1 MKRRIII
8 GLIGL
13 IGLVGLTGPVS
24 AQKQNVNDL
33 RKQREKTLQE
43 LEKTGKMLNETKKS
57 ETATLNK
64 LNLLSKDIATRRRLI
79 TDLGSE
85 IDALNIEMDSLT
97 GKRDSLQQNLEALKA
112 DYATLVRETHYQDM
126 MQSPLRFLLQA
137 EDFNQAMRR
146 IRYLQEFQRYRKEQV
161 ARIENTQ
168 AEIDIQTELLET
180 NRVEKEQ
187 TLDYQKREA
196 ENLARDERKHKNM
209 LQQLKKKEK
218 DLLAQQKKQ
227 QKKADDLNR
236 KIEDIIK
243 QQAAKQK
250 GQKMTKEQQLIA
262 GGFEKNKGR
271 LPWPVE
277 KGMVSGE
284 FGVHPHPTLPKV
296 TVNNK
301 GIYIQTTRGAAVRA
315 VYEGEVTSCFV
326 MGGTNAVIIQHGN
339 YRTVYTGL
347 ATISVKKGDKVKT
360 KQNIGTVY
368 TDPDNDNK
376 TEMFFQVW
384 KDKDIQD
391 PSLWLAH

>member
-1 MKRRIII
+1 MKRIITYI
-8 GLIGL
+8 LIGLLGLIGP
-13 IGLVGLTGPVS
+13 IN
-24 AQKQNVNDL
+24 AQKQSVNDL
-33 RKQREKTLQE
+33 RKQREKTLRE

-64 LNLLSKDIATRRRLI
+64 LNLLSKDIATRKRLI
-79 TDLGSE
+79 TNINSE
-85 IDALNIEMDSLT
+85 IEALNSEMDELS
-97 GKRDSLQQNLEALKA
+97 GKRDSLQLTLETLKA
-112 DYATLVRETHYQDM
+112 DYANLVRQTHYQDM
-126 MQSPLRFLLQA
+126 MQSPLLFVLRA

-168 AEIDIQTELLET
+168 AEIDIQTGLLES

-187 TLDYQKREA
+187 TLDYQRRET
-196 ENLARDERKHKNM
+196 ENLARDERKHQTM

-218 DLLAQQKKQ
+218 NLLAQQRKQ
-227 QKKADDLNR
+227 QKKADELNR

-243 QQAAKQK
+243 QQAARQK
-250 GQKMTKEQQLIA
+250 GQRMTKEQQLIA

-360 KQNIGTVY
+360 KQTIGTVF

-384 KDKDIQD
+384 KDKDIQN

>member
-1 MKRRIII
+1 MRRL
-8 GLIGL
+8 LIYMMIL
-13 IGLVGLTGPVS
+13 LSLPLA
-24 AQKQNVNDL
+24 AQRQSVNDL
-33 RKQREKTLQE
+33 KKQREKTLRE
-43 LEKTGKMLNETKKS
+43 LEKTGQMLNETKKS

-64 LNLLSKDIATRRRLI
+64 LNLLNKDIAARRRLI
-79 TDLGSE
+79 SNINSE
-85 IDALNIEMDSLT
+85 IDVLNTEMDELSLR
-97 GKRDSLQQNLEALKA
+97 RDSLQETLESLKA
-112 DYATLVRETHYQDM
+112 DYARLVRQTHYQDM
-126 MQSPLRFLLQA
+126 MQSPLRFVLQA

-161 ARIENTQ
+161 ARIQNTQ
-168 AEIDIQTELLET
+168 AEIDIQTGLLESH
-180 NRVEKEQ
+180 RVEKEQ
-187 TLDYQKREA
+187 TLTVQKRET
-196 ENLARDERKHKNM
+196 ENLARDERKQQTM

-227 QKKADDLNR
+227 QKKADELNR

-250 GQKMTKEQQLIA
+250 GQRMTKEQQLIA
-262 GGFEKNKGR
+262 GGFEANKGR

-284 FGVHPHPTLPKV
+284 FGIHPHPTLPKV

-315 VYEGEVTSCFV
+315 VYDGEVTSCFV

-360 KQNIGTVY
+360 KQSIGTVY

-384 KDKDIQD
+384 KDKDIQN

>member
-1 MKRRIII
+1 MMKR
-8 GLIGL
+8 LL
-13 IGLVGLTGPVS
+13 TYVLLVLLALPMA
-24 AQKQNVNDL
+24 AQKQSVNDL
-33 RKQREKTLQE
+33 KKQRENTLRE

-64 LNLLSKDIATRRRLI
+64 LNLLSKDIATRKRLI
-79 TDLGSE
+79 TNINSE
-85 IDALNIEMDSLT
+85 IDALNDEMGQLSN
-97 GKRDSLQQNLEALKA
+97 KRDSLQQTLEALKS
-112 DYATLVRETHYQDM
+112 DYARLVRETHYQEM
-126 MQSPLRFLLQA
+126 MQTPLLFLLRA

-161 ARIENTQ
+161 ARIQNTQ
-168 AEIDIQTELLET
+168 AEIDIQTELLES

-187 TLDYQKREA
+187 TLSVQKRET
-196 ENLARDERKHKNM
+196 ENLARDERKHQNM

-218 DLLAQQKKQ
+218 DLLAQQRRQ

-250 GQKMTKEQQLIA
+250 GQRMTKEQQLIA

-284 FGVHPHPTLPKV
+284 FGVHPHPTLSKV

-347 ATISVKKGDKVKT
+347 ATINVKKGDKVKT
-360 KQNIGTVY
+360 KQTIGTVY

-384 KDKDIQD
+384 KDKDIQN
-391 PSLWLAH
+391 PSLWLAY

>member
-1 MKRRIII
+1 M
-8 GLIGL
+8 L
-13 IGLVGLTGPVS
+13 LTLLALPLA
-24 AQKQNVNDL
+24 AQKQSVNDL
-33 RKQREKTLQE
+33 RKQREKTLRE
-43 LEKTGKMLNETKKS
+43 LEKTGQMLSETKKS
-57 ETATLNK
+57 EKATLNK
-64 LNLLSKDIATRRRLI
+64 LNLLSKDIATRKRLI
-79 TDLGSE
+79 TNINSE
-85 IDALNIEMDSLT
+85 IDALNTEMGELSS
-97 GKRDSLQQNLEALKA
+97 KRDSLQMVLEGLKT
-112 DYATLVRETHYQDM
+112 DYANLVRQTHYQDM
-126 MQSPLRFLLQA
+126 MQSPLLFVLRA

-146 IRYLQEFQRYRKEQV
+146 IRYLQEFQQFRKEQV
-161 ARIENTQ
+161 ARIQNTQ
-168 AEIDIQTELLET
+168 TEIDIQSELLES

-187 TLDYQKREA
+187 TLTIHQREK
-196 ENLARDERKHKNM
+196 ENLARDERKQQNM

-218 DLLAQQKKQ
+218 DLLAQQRKQ

-243 QQAAKQK
+243 QQTAKQK
-250 GQKMTKEQQLIA
+250 GQRMTKEQQLIA

-277 KGMVSGE
+277 KGVVSGE
-284 FGVHPHPTLPKV
+284 FGVHPHPTLSKV

-326 MGGTNAVIIQHGN
+326 MGGTSAVIIQHGN

-360 KQNIGTVY
+360 KQTIGTVY

-384 KDKDIQD
+384 KDKDIQN
-391 PSLWLAH
+391 PSLWLAY

>member
-1 MKRRIII
+1 MMKRIVTYV
-8 GLIGL
+8 L
-13 IGLVGLTGPVS
+13 LVLLALPMA
-24 AQKQNVNDL
+24 AQKQSVNDL
-33 RKQREKTLQE
+33 KKQREKTLRE
-43 LEKTGKMLNETKKS
+43 LERTGQMLSETKKS

-64 LNLLSKDIATRRRLI
+64 LNLLNKDIATRKRLI
-79 TDLGSE
+79 TTINSE
-85 IDALNIEMDSLT
+85 IEALNTEMGELSD
-97 GKRDSLQQNLEALKA
+97 KRDSLQQNLEALKA
-112 DYATLVRETHYQDM
+112 DYANLVRQTHYQDM
-126 MQSPLRFLLQA
+126 MQSPLLFVLRA

-168 AEIDIQTELLET
+168 AEIDIQTELLES

-187 TLDYQKREA
+187 TLDVQKRET
-196 ENLARDERKHKNM
+196 ENLARDERKHQNM

-218 DLLAQQKKQ
+218 DLLAQQRKQ

-250 GQKMTKEQQLIA
+250 GQRLTKEQQLIA

-347 ATISVKKGDKVKT
+347 ATINVKKGDKVKT
-360 KQNIGTVY
+360 KQTIGTVF

-384 KDKDIQD
+384 KDKDIQN

>member
-1 MKRRIII
+1 MKKIITYV
-8 GLIGL
+8 L
-13 IGLVGLTGPVS
+13 LVLLALPVA
-24 AQKQNVNDL
+24 AQKQSVSDL
-33 RKQREKTLQE
+33 KKQREKTLRE
-43 LEKTGKMLNETKKS
+43 LEKTGQMLSETKIS

-64 LNLLSKDIATRRRLI
+64 LNLLNKDIATRKRLI
-79 TDLGSE
+79 TTINSE
-85 IDALNIEMDSLT
+85 IEALNTEMGELSD
-97 GKRDSLQQNLEALKA
+97 KRDSLQQNLETLKA
-112 DYATLVRETHYQDM
+112 DYANLVRQTHYQDM
-126 MQSPLRFLLQA
+126 MQSPLLFVLRA

-168 AEIDIQTELLET
+168 AEIDIQTELLES

-187 TLDYQKREA
+187 TLNVQKRET
-196 ENLARDERKHKNM
+196 ENLARDERKHQNM

-218 DLLAQQKKQ
+218 DLLAQQRKQ

-250 GQKMTKEQQLIA
+250 GQRLTKEQQLIA

-347 ATISVKKGDKVKT
+347 ATINVKKGDKVKT
-360 KQNIGTVY
+360 KQTIGTVF

-384 KDKDIQD
+384 KDKDIQN

>member
-1 MKRRIII
+1 MMKRIITYV
-8 GLIGL
+8 L
-13 IGLVGLTGPVS
+13 LVLLALPVA
-24 AQKQNVNDL
+24 AQKQSVSDL
-33 RKQREKTLQE
+33 KKQREKTLRE
-43 LEKTGKMLNETKKS
+43 LEKTGQMLSETKKS

-64 LNLLSKDIATRRRLI
+64 LNLLNKDIATRKRLI
-79 TDLGSE
+79 TTINSE
-85 IDALNIEMDSLT
+85 IEALNTEMGELSD
-97 GKRDSLQQNLEALKA
+97 KRDSLQQNLETLKA
-112 DYATLVRETHYQDM
+112 DYANLVRQTHYQDM
-126 MQSPLRFLLQA
+126 MQSPLLFVLRA

-146 IRYLQEFQRYRKEQV
+146 IRYLQEFQRYRKEHV

-168 AEIDIQTELLET
+168 AEIDIQTELLES

-187 TLDYQKREA
+187 TLNVQKRET
-196 ENLARDERKHKNM
+196 ENLARDERKHQNM

-218 DLLAQQKKQ
+218 DLLAQQRKQ

-250 GQKMTKEQQLIA
+250 GQRLTKEQQLIA

-284 FGVHPHPTLPKV
+284 FGVHPHPTLPRV

-301 GIYIQTTRGAAVRA
+301 GIYIQTTRGAEVRA

-360 KQNIGTVY
+360 KQTIGTVF

-384 KDKDIQD
+384 MDKDIQN

>member
-1 MKRRIII
+1 MKR
-8 GLIGL
+8 LL
-13 IGLVGLTGPVS
+13 TYVLLVLLALPMA
-24 AQKQNVNDL
+24 AQKQSVNDL
-33 RKQREKTLQE
+33 KKQRENTLRE

-64 LNLLSKDIATRRRLI
+64 LNLLSKDIATRKRLI
-79 TDLGSE
+79 TNINSE
-85 IDALNIEMDSLT
+85 IDALNDEMGQLSN
-97 GKRDSLQQNLEALKA
+97 KRDSLQQTLEALKS
-112 DYATLVRETHYQDM
+112 DYARLVRETHYQEM
-126 MQSPLRFLLQA
+126 MQTPLLFLLRA

-161 ARIENTQ
+161 ARIQNTQ
-168 AEIDIQTELLET
+168 AEIDIQTELLES

-187 TLDYQKREA
+187 TLSVQKRET
-196 ENLARDERKHKNM
+196 ENLARDERKHQNM

-218 DLLAQQKKQ
+218 DLLAQQRRQ

-250 GQKMTKEQQLIA
+250 GQRMTKEQQLIA

-284 FGVHPHPTLPKV
+284 FGVHPHPTLSKV

-347 ATISVKKGDKVKT
+347 ATINVKKGDKVKT
-360 KQNIGTVY
+360 KQTIGTVY

-384 KDKDIQD
+384 KDKDIQN
-391 PSLWLAH
+391 PSLWLAY

>member
-1 MKRRIII
+1 M
-8 GLIGL
+8 L
-13 IGLVGLTGPVS
+13 LTLLALPLA
-24 AQKQNVNDL
+24 AQKQSVNDL
-33 RKQREKTLQE
+33 RKQREKTLRE
-43 LEKTGKMLNETKKS
+43 LEKTGQMLSETKKS
-57 ETATLNK
+57 EKATLNK
-64 LNLLSKDIATRRRLI
+64 LNLLSKDIATRKRLI
-79 TDLGSE
+79 TNINSE
-85 IDALNIEMDSLT
+85 IDALNTEMGELSS
-97 GKRDSLQQNLEALKA
+97 KRDSLQMVLEGLKT
-112 DYATLVRETHYQDM
+112 DYANLVRQTHYQDM
-126 MQSPLRFLLQA
+126 MQSPLLFVLRA

-146 IRYLQEFQRYRKEQV
+146 IRYLQEFQQFRKEQV
-161 ARIENTQ
+161 ARIQNTQ
-168 AEIDIQTELLET
+168 TEIDIQSELLES

-187 TLDYQKREA
+187 TLTIHQREK
-196 ENLARDERKHKNM
+196 ENLARDERKQQNM

-218 DLLAQQKKQ
+218 DLLAQQRKQ

-243 QQAAKQK
+243 QQTAKQK
-250 GQKMTKEQQLIA
+250 GQRMTKEQQLIA

-277 KGMVSGE
+277 KGVVSGE
-284 FGVHPHPTLPKV
+284 FGVHPHPTLSKV

-326 MGGTNAVIIQHGN
+326 MGGTSAVIIQHGN

-360 KQNIGTVY
+360 KQTIGTVY

-384 KDKDIQD
+384 KDKDIQN

>member
-1 MKRRIII
+1 MKRILTYC
-8 GLIGL
+8 LIAL
-13 IGLVGLTGPVS
+13 LAAPLA
-24 AQKQNVNDL
+24 AQKQSVNDL
-33 RKQREKTLQE
+33 KKQREKTLLE

-64 LNLLSKDIATRRRLI
+64 LNLLSKDIATRKVLI
-79 TDLGSE
+79 NNLGSE
-85 IDALNIEMDSLT
+85 IDALNVEMDSLS
-97 GKRDSLQQNLEALKA
+97 GKRDSLQQTLESLKA
-112 DYATLVRETHYQDM
+112 DYAYLVRQTHYQDM
-126 MQSPLRFLLQA
+126 MQSPLLFVLRA

-146 IRYLQEFQRYRKEQV
+146 IRYLSEFRRFRKEQV
-161 ARIENTQ
+161 ARIEATQ
-168 AEIDIQTELLET
+168 AEIDIQTGLLES
-180 NRVEKEQ
+180 NRIEKEQ
-187 TLDYQKREA
+187 TLTVHKREQ
-196 ENLARDERKHKNM
+196 ENLARDERKQKNM

-218 DLLAQQKKQ
+218 DLLAQQRKQ
-227 QKKADDLNR
+227 QKKADELNK

-250 GQKMTKEQQLIA
+250 KQQLTKEQKLIE
-262 GGFEKNKGR
+262 GGFEANKGR

-277 KGMVSGE
+277 KGLVSGE
-284 FGVHPHPTLPKV
+284 FGVHPHPTLSQV

-315 VYEGEVTSCFV
+315 VYDGEVTSCFV
-326 MGGTNAVIIQHGN
+326 MGGTNAVIVQHGN

-360 KQNIGTVY
+360 KQTIGTVY

-384 KDKDIQD
+384 KDKDILN

>member
-1 MKRRIII
+1 MIKRLFIYM
-8 GLIGL
+8 L
-13 IGLVGLTGPVS
+13 LTLLALPLA
-24 AQKQNVNDL
+24 AQKQSVNDL
-33 RKQREKTLQE
+33 RKQREKTLRE
-43 LEKTGKMLNETKKS
+43 LEKTGQMLSETKKS
-57 ETATLNK
+57 EKATLNK
-64 LNLLSKDIATRRRLI
+64 LNLLSKDIATRKRLI
-79 TDLGSE
+79 TNINSE
-85 IDALNIEMDSLT
+85 IDALNTEMGELSS
-97 GKRDSLQQNLEALKA
+97 KRDSLQMVLEGLKT
-112 DYATLVRETHYQDM
+112 DYANLVRQTHYQDM
-126 MQSPLRFLLQA
+126 MQSPLLFVLRA

-146 IRYLQEFQRYRKEQV
+146 IRYLQEFQQFRKEQV
-161 ARIENTQ
+161 ARIQNTQ
-168 AEIDIQTELLET
+168 TEIDIQSELLES

-187 TLDYQKREA
+187 TLTIHQREK
-196 ENLARDERKHKNM
+196 ENLARDERKQQNM

-218 DLLAQQKKQ
+218 DLLAQQRKQ

-243 QQAAKQK
+243 QQTAKQK
-250 GQKMTKEQQLIA
+250 GQRMTKEQQLIA

-277 KGMVSGE
+277 KGVVSGE
-284 FGVHPHPTLPKV
+284 FGVHPHPTLSKV

-326 MGGTNAVIIQHGN
+326 MGGTSAVIIQHGN

-360 KQNIGTVY
+360 KQTIGTVY

-384 KDKDIQD
+384 KDKDIQN

>member
-1 MKRRIII
+1 MKRIVTY
-8 GLIGL
+8 LL
-13 IGLVGLTGPVS
+13 LALLALPVA
-24 AQKQNVNDL
+24 AQKQSVNDL
-33 RKQREKTLQE
+33 KKQREKTLRE
-43 LEKTGKMLNETKKS
+43 LEKTGQMLSETKKS

-64 LNLLSKDIATRRRLI
+64 LNLLNKDIATRKRLI
-79 TDLGSE
+79 TTINSE
-85 IDALNIEMDSLT
+85 IDALNTEMGELSD
-97 GKRDSLQQNLEALKA
+97 KRDSLQQNLEALKA
-112 DYATLVRETHYQDM
+112 DYANLVRQTHYQDM
-126 MQSPLRFLLQA
+126 MQSPLLFVLRA

-168 AEIDIQTELLET
+168 AEIDIQTELLES

-187 TLDYQKREA
+187 TLDVQKRET
-196 ENLARDERKHKNM
+196 ENLARDERKHQNM

-218 DLLAQQKKQ
+218 DLLAQHRKQ

-250 GQKMTKEQQLIA
+250 GQRLTKEQQLIA

-360 KQNIGTVY
+360 KQSIGTVY

-384 KDKDIQD
+384 KDKDIEN
-391 PSLWLAH
+391 PSQWLAH

>member
-1 MKRRIII
+1 MIKGYRNI

-13 IGLVGLTGPVS
+13 IGLIGPIN

-64 LNLLSKDIATRRRLI
+64 LSLLSKDIATRKRLI
-79 TDLGSE
+79 SDLGLE
-85 IDALNIEMDSLT
+85 IEALNVEMDSLT
-97 GKRDSLQQNLEALKA
+97 TTRDSLQQNLEALKD
-112 DYATLVRETHYQDM
+112 DYANLVRQTHYQDL
-126 MQSPLRFLLQA
+126 MQSPLRFVLQA
-137 EDFNQAMRR
+137 EDFNQAMCR

-161 ARIENTQ
+161 ARIRNTQ
-168 AEIDIQTELLET
+168 EEIDVQTELLET

-187 TLDYQKREA
+187 TLSVQKREA
-196 ENLARDERKHKNM
+196 ENLSRDERKHKNM

-227 QKKADDLNR
+227 QKNAEDLNR

-250 GQKMTKEQQLIA
+250 GQRMTKEQQLIA

-277 KGMVSGE
+277 KGVVSGE

-315 VYEGEVTSCFV
+315 VYDGEVTSCFV
-326 MGGTNAVIIQHGN
+326 MGGTSAVIIQHGN

-347 ATISVKKGDKVKT
+347 ATINVKKGDNVKT
-360 KQNIGTVY
+360 KQTIGTVY

>member
-1 MKRRIII
+1 MMKR
-8 GLIGL
+8 LITYL
-13 IGLVGLTGPVS
+13 LLALLALPMA

-33 RKQREKTLQE
+33 KKQREKTLQE
-43 LEKTGKMLNETKKS
+43 LEKTGQMLNETKKS
-57 ETATLNK
+57 EKATLNK
-64 LNLLSKDIATRRRLI
+64 LNLLGKDIATRKRLI
-79 TDLGSE
+79 TNINSE
-85 IDALNIEMDSLT
+85 IDALNVEMGELAD
-97 GKRDSLQQNLEALKA
+97 KRDSLQQNLEALKL
-112 DYATLVRETHYQDM
+112 DYANLVRQTHYQDM
-126 MQSPLRFLLQA
+126 MQSPLLFVLRA

-146 IRYLQEFQRYRKEQV
+146 IRYLQEFQRFRKQQV
-161 ARIENTQ
+161 ARIQNTQ
-168 AEIDIQTELLET
+168 AEIDIQTELLES
-180 NRVEKEQ
+180 NRIEKEQ
-187 TLDYQKREA
+187 TLDYQKRET
-196 ENLARDERKHKNM
+196 ENLARDERKHQNM

-227 QKKADDLNR
+227 QKKADDLNKR
-236 KIEDIIK
+236 IEDIIK

-284 FGVHPHPTLPKV
+284 FGVHPHPTLSKV

-360 KQNIGTVY
+360 KQTIGTVY

-384 KDKDIQD
+384 KDKEILN

>member
-1 MKRRIII
+1 MRKNLIILLV

-13 IGLVGLTGPVS
+13 IGPVS

-33 RKQREKTLQE
+33 KKQRENTLRE

-64 LNLLSKDIATRRRLI
+64 LNLLSKDIATRKQLI
-79 TDLGSE
+79 TNINSE
-85 IDALNIEMDSLT
+85 IDALNVEMDSLT
-97 GKRDSLQQNLEALKA
+97 VRRDSLQQLLETLKA
-112 DYATLVRETHYQDM
+112 DYANLVRQTHYQDM
-126 MQSPLRFLLQA
+126 MQSPLYFILRA

-146 IRYLQEFQRYRKEQV
+146 IRYLQEFQRFRKEQV
-161 ARIENTQ
+161 ARICNTQ
-168 AEIDIQTELLET
+168 TEIDIQTGLLES
-180 NRVEKEQ
+180 NRVEKEE
-187 TLDYQKREA
+187 TLNMQKREA
-196 ENLARDERKHKNM
+196 ENLARDERKHKTM
-209 LQQLKKKEK
+209 LTQLKKKEK
-218 DLLAQQKKQ
+218 DLLAQQRKQ

-243 QQAAKQK
+243 HQAAQQKKQ
-250 GQKMTKEQQLIA
+250 QLTKEQKLIA

-277 KGMVSGE
+277 KGLVSGE
-284 FGVHPHPTLPKV
+284 FGVHPHPTLSQV

-315 VYEGEVTSCFV
+315 VYEGEVTSCFL

-347 ATISVKKGDKVKT
+347 ATINVKKGDKVQT
-360 KQNIGTVY
+360 KQTIGTVY

-384 KDKDIQD
+384 MDKEIQN

>member
-1 MKRRIII
+1 M
-8 GLIGL
+8 L
-13 IGLVGLTGPVS
+13 LTLLALPLA
-24 AQKQNVNDL
+24 AQKQSVNDL
-33 RKQREKTLQE
+33 RKQREKTLRE
-43 LEKTGKMLNETKKS
+43 LEKTGQMLSETKKS
-57 ETATLNK
+57 EKATLNK
-64 LNLLSKDIATRRRLI
+64 LNLLSKDIATRKRLI
-79 TDLGSE
+79 TNINSE
-85 IDALNIEMDSLT
+85 IDALNTEMGELSS
-97 GKRDSLQQNLEALKA
+97 KRDSLQMVLEGLKT
-112 DYATLVRETHYQDM
+112 DYANLVRQTHYQDM
-126 MQSPLRFLLQA
+126 MQSPLLFVLRA

-146 IRYLQEFQRYRKEQV
+146 IRYLQEFQQFRKEQV
-161 ARIENTQ
+161 ARIQNTQ
-168 AEIDIQTELLET
+168 TEIDIQSELLES

-187 TLDYQKREA
+187 TLTMHQREK
-196 ENLARDERKHKNM
+196 ENLARDERKQQNM

-218 DLLAQQKKQ
+218 DLLAQQRKQ

-243 QQAAKQK
+243 QQTAKQK
-250 GQKMTKEQQLIA
+250 GQRMTKEQQLIA

-277 KGMVSGE
+277 KGVVSGE
-284 FGVHPHPTLPKV
+284 FGVHPHPTLSKV

-326 MGGTNAVIIQHGN
+326 MGGTSAVIIQHGN

-360 KQNIGTVY
+360 KQTIGTVY

-384 KDKDIQD
+384 KDKDIQN

>member
-1 MKRRIII
+1 MKRIITYI
-8 GLIGL
+8 LIGLLGLIGP
-13 IGLVGLTGPVS
+13 IN
-24 AQKQNVNDL
+24 AQKQSVNDL
-33 RKQREKTLQE
+33 RKQRENTLRE

-64 LNLLSKDIATRRRLI
+64 LNLLSKDIATRKRLI
-79 TDLGSE
+79 TNINSE
-85 IDALNIEMDSLT
+85 IEALNSEMDELS
-97 GKRDSLQQNLEALKA
+97 GKRDSLQQTLETLKA
-112 DYATLVRETHYQDM
+112 DYANLVRQTHYQDM
-126 MQSPLRFLLQA
+126 MQSPLLFVLRA

-168 AEIDIQTELLET
+168 AEIDIQTGLLES

-187 TLDYQKREA
+187 TLDYQRRET
-196 ENLARDERKHKNM
+196 ENLARDERKHQTM

-218 DLLAQQKKQ
+218 NLLAQQRKQ
-227 QKKADDLNR
+227 QKKADELNR

-243 QQAAKQK
+243 QQAARQK
-250 GQKMTKEQQLIA
+250 GQRMTKEQQLIA

-360 KQNIGTVY
+360 KQTIGTVF

-384 KDKDIQD
+384 MDKDIQN

>member
-1 MKRRIII
+1 MIKRLFIYM
-8 GLIGL
+8 L
-13 IGLVGLTGPVS
+13 LTLLALPMA
-24 AQKQNVNDL
+24 AQKQSVNDL
-33 RKQREKTLQE
+33 RKQREKTLRE
-43 LEKTGKMLNETKKS
+43 LEKTGQMLSETKKS
-57 ETATLNK
+57 EKATLNK
-64 LNLLSKDIATRRRLI
+64 LNLLSKDIATRKRLI
-79 TDLGSE
+79 TNINSE
-85 IDALNIEMDSLT
+85 IDALNTEMGELSS
-97 GKRDSLQQNLEALKA
+97 KRDSLQMVLEGLKT
-112 DYATLVRETHYQDM
+112 DYANLVRQTHYQDM
-126 MQSPLRFLLQA
+126 MQSPLLFVLRA

-146 IRYLQEFQRYRKEQV
+146 IRYLQEFQQFRKEQV
-161 ARIENTQ
+161 ARIQNTQ
-168 AEIDIQTELLET
+168 TEIDIQSELLES

-187 TLDYQKREA
+187 TLTIHQREK
-196 ENLARDERKHKNM
+196 ENLARDERKQQNM

-218 DLLAQQKKQ
+218 DLLAQQRKQ

-243 QQAAKQK
+243 QQTAKQK
-250 GQKMTKEQQLIA
+250 GQRMTKEQQLIA

-277 KGMVSGE
+277 KGVVSGE
-284 FGVHPHPTLPKV
+284 FGVHPHPTLSKV

-326 MGGTNAVIIQHGN
+326 MGGTSAVIIQHGN

-360 KQNIGTVY
+360 KQTIGTVY

-384 KDKDIQD
+384 KDKDIQN
-391 PSLWLAH
+391 PSLWLAY

>member
-1 MKRRIII
+1 M
-8 GLIGL
+8 LL
-13 IGLVGLTGPVS
+13 LLLALPMA
-24 AQKQNVNDL
+24 AQKQSVNDL
-33 RKQREKTLQE
+33 KKQREKTLRE
-43 LEKTGKMLNETKKS
+43 LEKTGQMLSETKKS
-57 ETATLNK
+57 EKATLNK
-64 LNLLSKDIATRRRLI
+64 LTLLGQDIATRKRLI
-79 TDLGSE
+79 TNINSE
-85 IDALNIEMDSLT
+85 IDALNDEMGQLSS
-97 GKRDSLQQNLEALKA
+97 KRDSLQQNLEALKL
-112 DYATLVRETHYQDM
+112 DYANLVRQTHYQDM
-126 MQSPLRFLLQA
+126 MQSPLLFVLKA

-146 IRYLQEFQRYRKEQV
+146 IRYLQEFQRFRKEQV
-161 ARIENTQ
+161 ARIQNTQ
-168 AEIDIQTELLET
+168 AEIDVQTGLLES
-180 NRVEKEQ
+180 NRIEKEQ
-187 TLDYQKREA
+187 TLDMQKRET
-196 ENLARDERKHKNM
+196 ENLARDERKQKTM
-209 LQQLKKKEK
+209 LEQLKKKEK
-218 DLLAQQKKQ
+218 DLLAQQRKQ
-227 QKKADDLNR
+227 QKKADELNK

-250 GQKMTKEQQLIA
+250 GQRLTKEQQLIA

-339 YRTVYTGL
+339 YRSVYTGL

-360 KQNIGTVY
+360 KQTIGTVY

-376 TEMFFQVW
+376 TEMFFQIW
-384 KDKDIQD
+384 QDKDIMN

>member
-1 MKRRIII
+1 M
-8 GLIGL
+8 L
-13 IGLVGLTGPVS
+13 LTLLALPMA
-24 AQKQNVNDL
+24 AQKQSVNDL
-33 RKQREKTLQE
+33 RKQREKTLRE
-43 LEKTGKMLNETKKS
+43 LEKTGQMLSETKKS
-57 ETATLNK
+57 EKATLNK
-64 LNLLSKDIATRRRLI
+64 LNLLSKDIATRKRLI
-79 TDLGSE
+79 TNINSE
-85 IDALNIEMDSLT
+85 IDALNTEMGELSS
-97 GKRDSLQQNLEALKA
+97 KRDSLQMVLEGLKT
-112 DYATLVRETHYQDM
+112 DYANLVRQTHYQDM
-126 MQSPLRFLLQA
+126 MQSPLLFVLRA

-146 IRYLQEFQRYRKEQV
+146 IRYLQEFQQFRKEQV
-161 ARIENTQ
+161 ARIQNTQ
-168 AEIDIQTELLET
+168 TEIDIQSELLES

-187 TLDYQKREA
+187 TLTIHQREK
-196 ENLARDERKHKNM
+196 ENLARDERKQQNM

-218 DLLAQQKKQ
+218 DLLAQQRKQ

-243 QQAAKQK
+243 QQTAKQK
-250 GQKMTKEQQLIA
+250 GQRMTKEQQLIA

-277 KGMVSGE
+277 KGVVSGE
-284 FGVHPHPTLPKV
+284 FGVHPHPTLSKV

-326 MGGTNAVIIQHGN
+326 MGGTSAVIIQHGN

-360 KQNIGTVY
+360 KQTIGTVY

-384 KDKDIQD
+384 KDKDIQN
-391 PSLWLAH
+391 PSLWLAY

>member
-1 MKRRIII
+1 MA
-8 GLIGL
+8 
-13 IGLVGLTGPVS
+13 
-24 AQKQNVNDL
+24 AQKQSVNDL
-33 RKQREKTLQE
+33 KKQREKTLLE
-43 LEKTGKMLNETKKS
+43 LEKTGQMLSETKKS
-57 ETATLNK
+57 EKATLNK
-64 LNLLSKDIATRRRLI
+64 LNLLGKDIATRKRLI
-79 TDLGSE
+79 TNINSE
-85 IDALNIEMDSLT
+85 IDALNSEMDVLS

-112 DYATLVRETHYQDM
+112 DYANLVRQTHYQDM
-126 MQSPLRFLLQA
+126 MQSPLLFVLKA

-146 IRYLQEFQRYRKEQV
+146 IRYLQEFQRFRKEQV
-161 ARIENTQ
+161 ARIQNTQ
-168 AEIDIQTELLET
+168 AEIDIQTELLES

-187 TLDYQKREA
+187 TLSIQKRET
-196 ENLARDERKHKNM
+196 ENLARDERKQKTM
-209 LQQLKKKEK
+209 LEQLKKKEK

-227 QKKADDLNR
+227 QKKANDLNKR
-236 KIEDIIK
+236 IEDIIK

-284 FGVHPHPTLPKV
+284 FGVHPHPTLSQV

-301 GIYIQTTRGAAVRA
+301 GIYIQTTRGAGVRA

-347 ATISVKKGDKVKT
+347 ATINVKKGDKVKT
-360 KQNIGTVY
+360 KEVIGTVY
-368 TDPDNDNK
+368 TDPENDNK

-384 KDKDIQD
+384 KDKDILN

>member
-1 MKRRIII
+1 MKRIVTYV
-8 GLIGL
+8 L
-13 IGLVGLTGPVS
+13 LVLLALPMA
-24 AQKQNVNDL
+24 AQKQSVNDL
-33 RKQREKTLQE
+33 KKQREKTLRE
-43 LEKTGKMLNETKKS
+43 LERTGQMLSETKKS

-64 LNLLSKDIATRRRLI
+64 LNLLNKDIATRKRLI
-79 TDLGSE
+79 TTINSE
-85 IDALNIEMDSLT
+85 IEALNTEMGELSD
-97 GKRDSLQQNLEALKA
+97 KRDSLQQNLEALKA
-112 DYATLVRETHYQDM
+112 DYANLVRQTHYQDM
-126 MQSPLRFLLQA
+126 MQSPLLFVLRA

-168 AEIDIQTELLET
+168 AEIDIQTELLES

-187 TLDYQKREA
+187 TLDVQKRET
-196 ENLARDERKHKNM
+196 ENLARDERKHQNM

-218 DLLAQQKKQ
+218 DLLAQQRKQ

-250 GQKMTKEQQLIA
+250 GQRLTKEQQLIA

-347 ATISVKKGDKVKT
+347 ATINVKKGDKVKT
-360 KQNIGTVY
+360 KQTIGTVF

-384 KDKDIQD
+384 KDKDIQN

>member
-1 MKRRIII
+1 MMKRIITYV
-8 GLIGL
+8 L
-13 IGLVGLTGPVS
+13 LVLLALPVA
-24 AQKQNVNDL
+24 AQKQSVSDL
-33 RKQREKTLQE
+33 KKQREKTLRE
-43 LEKTGKMLNETKKS
+43 LEKTGQMLSETKKS

-64 LNLLSKDIATRRRLI
+64 LNLLNKDIATRKRLI
-79 TDLGSE
+79 TTINSE
-85 IDALNIEMDSLT
+85 IEALNTEMGELSD
-97 GKRDSLQQNLEALKA
+97 KRDSLQQNLETLKA
-112 DYATLVRETHYQDM
+112 DYANLVRQTHYQDM
-126 MQSPLRFLLQA
+126 MQSPLLFVLRA

-168 AEIDIQTELLET
+168 AEIDIQTELLES

-187 TLDYQKREA
+187 TLNVQKRET
-196 ENLARDERKHKNM
+196 ENLARDERKHQNM

-218 DLLAQQKKQ
+218 DLLAQQRKQ

-250 GQKMTKEQQLIA
+250 GQRLTKEQQLIA

-284 FGVHPHPTLPKV
+284 FGVHPHPTLPRV

-301 GIYIQTTRGAAVRA
+301 GIYIQTTRGAEVRA

-360 KQNIGTVY
+360 KQTIGTVF

-384 KDKDIQD
+384 MDKDIQN

>member
-1 MKRRIII
+1 MMKRIVTYV
-8 GLIGL
+8 L
-13 IGLVGLTGPVS
+13 LVLLALPLA
-24 AQKQNVNDL
+24 AQKQSVNDL
-33 RKQREKTLQE
+33 KKQREKTLRE
-43 LEKTGKMLNETKKS
+43 LEKTGQMLSETKKS

-64 LNLLSKDIATRRRLI
+64 LNLLNKDIATRKRLI
-79 TDLGSE
+79 TTINSE
-85 IDALNIEMDSLT
+85 IEALNTEMGELSD
-97 GKRDSLQQNLEALKA
+97 KRDSLQQNLETLKA
-112 DYATLVRETHYQDM
+112 DYANLVRQTHYQDM
-126 MQSPLRFLLQA
+126 MQSPLLFVLRA

-168 AEIDIQTELLET
+168 AEIDIQTELLES

-187 TLDYQKREA
+187 TLNVQKRET
-196 ENLARDERKHKNM
+196 ENLARDERKHQNM

-218 DLLAQQKKQ
+218 DLLAQQRKQ

-250 GQKMTKEQQLIA
+250 GQRLTKEQQLIA

-284 FGVHPHPTLPKV
+284 FGVHPHPTLPRV

-301 GIYIQTTRGAAVRA
+301 GIYIQTTRGAEVRA

-360 KQNIGTVY
+360 KQTIGTVF

-384 KDKDIQD
+384 MDKDIQN

>member
-1 MKRRIII
+1 MMKRIVTYV
-8 GLIGL
+8 L
-13 IGLVGLTGPVS
+13 LVLLALPLA
-24 AQKQNVNDL
+24 AQKQSVNDL
-33 RKQREKTLQE
+33 KKQREKTLRE
-43 LEKTGKMLNETKKS
+43 LEKTGQMLSETKKS

-64 LNLLSKDIATRRRLI
+64 LNLLNKDIATRKRLI
-79 TDLGSE
+79 TTINSE
-85 IDALNIEMDSLT
+85 IEALNTEMGELSD
-97 GKRDSLQQNLEALKA
+97 KRDSLQQNLEALKA
-112 DYATLVRETHYQDM
+112 DYANLVRQTHYQDM
-126 MQSPLRFLLQA
+126 MQSPLLFVLRA

-168 AEIDIQTELLET
+168 AEIDIQTELLES

-187 TLDYQKREA
+187 TLNVQKRET
-196 ENLARDERKHKNM
+196 ENLARDERKHQNM

-218 DLLAQQKKQ
+218 DLLAQQRKQ

-250 GQKMTKEQQLIA
+250 GQRLTKEQQLIA

-284 FGVHPHPTLPKV
+284 FGVHPHPTLPRV

-301 GIYIQTTRGAAVRA
+301 GIYIQTTRGAEVRA

-360 KQNIGTVY
+360 KQTIGTVF

-384 KDKDIQD
+384 MDKDIQN

>member
-1 MKRRIII
+1 MKRIVTYV
-8 GLIGL
+8 L
-13 IGLVGLTGPVS
+13 LVLLALPLA
-24 AQKQNVNDL
+24 AQKQSVNDL
-33 RKQREKTLQE
+33 KKQREKTLRE
-43 LEKTGKMLNETKKS
+43 LEKTGQMLSETKKS

-64 LNLLSKDIATRRRLI
+64 LNLLNKDIATRKRLI
-79 TDLGSE
+79 TTINSE
-85 IDALNIEMDSLT
+85 IEALNTEMGELSD
-97 GKRDSLQQNLEALKA
+97 KRDSLQQNLETLKA
-112 DYATLVRETHYQDM
+112 DYANLVRQTHYQDM
-126 MQSPLRFLLQA
+126 MQSPLLFVLRA

-168 AEIDIQTELLET
+168 AEIDIQTELLES

-187 TLDYQKREA
+187 TLNVQKRET
-196 ENLARDERKHKNM
+196 ENLARDERKHQNM

-218 DLLAQQKKQ
+218 DLLAQQRKQ

-250 GQKMTKEQQLIA
+250 GQRLTKEQQLIA

-284 FGVHPHPTLPKV
+284 FGVHPHPTLPRV

-301 GIYIQTTRGAAVRA
+301 GIYIQTTRGAEVRA

-360 KQNIGTVY
+360 KQTIGTVF

-384 KDKDIQD
+384 MDKDIQN

>member
-1 MKRRIII
+1 MK
-8 GLIGL
+8 
-13 IGLVGLTGPVS
+13 
-24 AQKQNVNDL
+24 KNNVEVKFN
-33 RKQREKTLQE
+33 KIVREV
-43 LEKTGKMLNETKKS
+43 NE
-57 ETATLNK
+57 
-64 LNLLSKDIATRRRLI
+64 
-79 TDLGSE
+79 
-85 IDALNIEMDSLT
+85 
-97 GKRDSLQQNLEALKA
+97 LQQTLETLKA
-112 DYATLVRETHYQDM
+112 DYANLVRQTHYQDM
-126 MQSPLRFLLQA
+126 MQSPLLFVLRA

-168 AEIDIQTELLET
+168 AEIDIQTGLLES

-187 TLDYQKREA
+187 TLDYQRRET
-196 ENLARDERKHKNM
+196 ENLARDERKHQTM

-218 DLLAQQKKQ
+218 NLLAQQRKQ
-227 QKKADDLNR
+227 QKKADELNR

-243 QQAAKQK
+243 QQAARQK
-250 GQKMTKEQQLIA
+250 GQRMTKEQQLIA

-360 KQNIGTVY
+360 KQAIGTVF

-384 KDKDIQD
+384 MDKDIQN

>member
-1 MKRRIII
+1 M
-8 GLIGL
+8 L
-13 IGLVGLTGPVS
+13 LTLLALPMA
-24 AQKQNVNDL
+24 AQKQSVNDL
-33 RKQREKTLQE
+33 RKQREKTLRE
-43 LEKTGKMLNETKKS
+43 LEKTGQMLSETKKS
-57 ETATLNK
+57 EKATLNK
-64 LNLLSKDIATRRRLI
+64 LNLLNKDIATRKRLI
-79 TDLGSE
+79 TNINSE
-85 IDALNIEMDSLT
+85 IDALNSEMGELSS
-97 GKRDSLQQNLEALKA
+97 KRDSLQMVLEGLKS
-112 DYATLVRETHYQDM
+112 DYANLVRQTHYQDM
-126 MQSPLRFLLQA
+126 MQSPLLFVLRA

-146 IRYLQEFQRYRKEQV
+146 IRYLQEFQQFRKEQV
-161 ARIENTQ
+161 ARIQSTQ
-168 AEIDIQTELLET
+168 TEIDIQSELLES

-187 TLDYQKREA
+187 TLTIHQREKD
-196 ENLARDERKHKNM
+196 NLARDERKQQNM

-218 DLLAQQKKQ
+218 DLLAQQRKQ

-243 QQAAKQK
+243 QQTAKQK
-250 GQKMTKEQQLIA
+250 GQRMTKEQQLIA

-277 KGMVSGE
+277 KGVVSGE
-284 FGVHPHPTLPKV
+284 FGVHPHPTLSKV

-326 MGGTNAVIIQHGN
+326 MGGTSAVIIQHGN

-360 KQNIGTVY
+360 KQTIGTVY

-384 KDKDIQD
+384 KDKDIQN